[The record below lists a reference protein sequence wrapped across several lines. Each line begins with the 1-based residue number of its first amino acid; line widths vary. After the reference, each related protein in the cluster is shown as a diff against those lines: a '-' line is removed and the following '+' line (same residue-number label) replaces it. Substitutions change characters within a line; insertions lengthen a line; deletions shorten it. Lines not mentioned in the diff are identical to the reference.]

1 MDKNDKEYIKAQLF
15 GMFSSITGSLS
26 DAGLLATTILDDVCT
41 DIEET
46 ADPDTWH
53 TGDIQIAATR
63 VLKKQLGIEE

>member
-1 MDKNDKEYIKAQLF
+1 MDKDDKLYVKAQLV

-26 DAGLLATTILDDVCT
+26 DATLLADAIGEDVCD

-63 VLKKQLGIEE
+63 VMKHKLGIED